1 MFILVT
7 CNKKIQYYLPF
18 FFKSNILLHNDH
30 NDDDIRMIGKILYN
44 YSRTCL
50 N

>member
-18 FFKSNILLHNDH
+18 LKKSNISLHNDH
-30 NDDDIRMIGKILYN
+30 NDDDIRMIGKN
-44 YSRTCL
+44 YIIIKIII
-50 N
+50 

>member
-18 FFKSNILLHNDH
+18 IFFKNNILLHNDH

-44 YSRTCL
+44 Y
-50 N
+50 